1 MTQRMLIC
9 FTFILTLFFTLQTS
23 SNTIS
28 DGVAI
33 GSNDSPV
40 EVIEYMSLTCS
51 HCAKFHNE
59 TFPFINE
66 KYIKTS
72 KVKFILRDFPLD
84 GIAYRASIISHCIA
98 NNNEE
103 KYFGFVKF
111 LFEQQKTWIASKDPV
126 VGLQKISSIA
136 GLNKE
141 NFYSCL
147 ENKKIAN
154 EVLLSRKKGEE
165 KYNINSTPTLII
177 NGKQYPGGLDQETFK
192 KIVDEIINR

>member
-1 MTQRMLIC
+1 MTQRILNG
-9 FTFILTLFFTLQTS
+9 FTFILILFFTLQTN
-23 SNTIS
+23 SNTLD

-40 EVIEYMSLTCS
+40 VVIEYMSLTCS

-59 TFPFINE
+59 TFPFIHE
-66 KYIKTS
+66 KYIKAS

-98 NNNEE
+98 NKNEE
-103 KYFGFVKF
+103 KYFGFIKY
-111 LFEQQKTWIASKDPV
+111 LFEQQKTLITSKDPIEE
-126 VGLQKISSIA
+126 LQKISSIA

-141 NFYSCL
+141 GFYSCL
-147 ENKKIAN
+147 ENKTIAN
-154 EVLLSRKKGEE
+154 EVLLSRKNGEE

-177 NGKQYPGGLDQETFK
+177 NGTQYPGGLDQEAFK
-192 KIVDEIINR
+192 KIVDKIINK